1 MDGGADAS
9 CKTSA
14 MTMRDGSADR
24 RHTFRG
30 RPEPLSVP
38 TVADPMRLNLNQ
50 ANLAMSNP
58 QRVLPWMIAFLV
70 AMGALAA
77 LLAPRLAAIFA
88 ANPFFNGVI
97 LAVLAGGII
106 VNLRQV
112 FVLSREVAW
121 IDAFRRSNPDQKI
134 SGMPHLLAPMARM
147 LDGRARGRAALSAP
161 SMRTILDSVQSRL
174 EESRDLS
181 RYLIGLA
188 IFLGLLG
195 TFWGLLVTI
204 RSVSDII
211 DTLDV
216 GNDAVTMF
224 GALKQNLREPLG
236 GMSTSFSTSLF
247 GLSSSL
253 VIGFL
258 DLQAGHAQN
267 RFYNDLEEWLSGMTR
282 LGSGTQ
288 LGDGDA
294 SVPAYVQALLEQ
306 TADGLERMQRA
317 IVEND
322 RERRT
327 STAQIGELGTQLGRL
342 NELLGRDARERQAGV
357 DSQDELKTVLRQ
369 LANQNQPSQQVSDE
383 LRSEFRLLSRTIAAA
398 LEGRRARVAPA
409 TASEQEP
416 RR

>member
-9 CKTSA
+9 CETSA

-24 RHTFRG
+24 RHTFQG

-50 ANLAMSNP
+50 ANLPMSNP

-70 AMGALAA
+70 AIGALAA

-97 LAVLAGGII
+97 LAVLTGGIV

-134 SGMPHLLAPMARM
+134 SGTPHLLAPMARM

-211 DTLDV
+211 GTLDV

-224 GALKQNLREPLG
+224 GSLKQNLREPLG

-247 GLSSSL
+247 GLASSL

-267 RFYNDLEEWLSGMTR
+267 RFHNELEEWLSGMTR
-282 LGSGTQ
+282 LSSGTA
-288 LGDGDA
+288 LEADA

-317 IVEND
+317 IVESE
-322 RERRT
+322 RERHGT
-327 STAQIGELGTQLGRL
+327 GQQLGELGVQLGRL
-342 NELLGRDARERQAGV
+342 ADLLSRDARERQATGEV
-357 DSQDELKTVLRQ
+357 QDELKTVLRQ
-369 LANQNQPSQQVSDE
+369 LANQNPPIAQFSDE
-383 LRSEFRLLSRTIAAA
+383 LRSELRLLSRTIAAA
-398 LEGRRARVAPA
+398 MDGRARPSPAPM
-409 TASEQEP
+409 TAEREP
-416 RR
+416 SR

>member
-1 MDGGADAS
+1 M
-9 CKTSA
+9 
-14 MTMRDGSADR
+14 
-24 RHTFRG
+24 
-30 RPEPLSVP
+30 
-38 TVADPMRLNLNQ
+38 N
-50 ANLAMSNP
+50 NP
-58 QRVLPWMIAFLV
+58 QRVLPWMIAFLAAV
-70 AMGALAA
+70 GVIGAV
-77 LLAPRLAAIFA
+77 LAPRLATIFA

-97 LAVLAGGII
+97 LAVLAAGII

-112 FVLSREVAW
+112 LMLSREVAW
-121 IDAFRRSNPDQKI
+121 IDAYRRSSPEQKP
-134 SGMPHLLAPMARM
+134 GGQPRLLAPMARM
-147 LDGRARGRAALSAP
+147 LDGRERGRAALSAP

-211 DTLDV
+211 GTLNV

-224 GALKQNLREPLG
+224 GALKENLKQPLS

-247 GLSSSL
+247 GLASSL

-267 RFYNDLEEWLSGMTR
+267 RFYNELEEWLSGMTR
-282 LGSGTQ
+282 LASGST
-288 LGDGDA
+288 LESDA

-306 TADGLERMQRA
+306 TADGLDRMQRA
-317 IVEND
+317 IVESE
-322 RERRT
+322 RERRGGNE
-327 STAQIGELGTQLGRL
+327 QLGELGNQLGRL
-342 NELLGRDARERQAGV
+342 ADLLGRDARERQAAADVQG
-357 DSQDELKTVLRQ
+357 ELKTVLRQ
-369 LANQNQPSQQVSDE
+369 LASQTQPAAQFSDE
-383 LRSEFRLLSRTIAAA
+383 LRNELRLLSRTIAAA
-398 LEGRRARVAPA
+398 MDGQRQRPAAAAPM
-409 TASEQEP
+409 TAEREP